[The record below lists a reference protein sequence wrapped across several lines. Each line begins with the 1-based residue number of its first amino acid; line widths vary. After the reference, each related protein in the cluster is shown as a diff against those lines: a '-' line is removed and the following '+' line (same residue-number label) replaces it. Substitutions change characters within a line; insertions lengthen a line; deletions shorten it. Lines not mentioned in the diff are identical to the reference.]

1 MALEFISDMST
12 KALFNSI
19 KAKYKTETGE
29 DLEIGSNEFAIASAV
44 AYVFGGMVERFND
57 MAANR
62 YIDTARGEYL
72 DALAKNLG
80 VTRPRATPAKCTVL
94 ISNMT
99 NNTNITLDA
108 HSVTI
113 DDGNGHEFEPDLVYQ
128 NPSGGGGGVIQTF
141 DVNAGDIR
149 ALQFRSKT
157 TDESN
162 NGIAAFTMKLE
173 KEYGD
178 GKIIYLQVTE
188 TKGANPNAYP
198 YTPEGDDAF
207 RAIIPDMA
215 ARIRSAGSQA
225 YYNAWCRQYSPYILD
240 AYCLVDGDEGFV
252 PGEVRIFV
260 SVIDGADMAIF
271 DVTAMKRALEADQN
285 RPINDF
291 IADVSICGEEYSK
304 VTYDVYYDPMRIG
317 GDKVAEI
324 AETACH
330 RLKDYYMRNIGMDV
344 ALQRFNEIVAE
355 LDTSG
360 GILAARQNVEGV
372 QTYSAEVLPVKQ
384 SNIASKTFNYNVIA
398 KNDQ

>member
-1 MALEFISDMST
+1 MALEFISDMNT
-12 KALFNSI
+12 RALFNSI

-80 VTRPRATPAKCTVL
+80 VSRPRQTPAKCTFIV
-94 ISNMT
+94 SNQT
-99 NNTNITLDA
+99 QGDITLTA
-108 HSVTI
+108 HSITI
-113 DDGNGHEFEPDLVYQ
+113 DDGNGHEFEPDLIWYE
-128 NPSGGGGGVIQTF
+128 PSSSGGMGFIENFPVG
-141 DVNAGDIR
+141 AGEIR

-162 NGIAAFTMKLE
+162 NGIASGTMKLIQ
-173 KEYGD
+173 EYSD
-178 GKIIYLQVTE
+178 GNITYLQVSE
-188 TKGANPNAYP
+188 TTGASSNAYP

-215 ARIRSAGSQA
+215 GRIRSAGSQA
-225 YYNAWCRQYSPYILD
+225 YYNAWCRRYSPYVLD

-252 PGEVRIFV
+252 AGEVRIFV
-260 SVIDGADMAIF
+260 SVIDGANVSVL
-271 DVTAMKRALEADQN
+271 DVIAMKRALEAEQN

-291 IADVSICGEEYSK
+291 IADVSIAGEEYENI
-304 VTYDVYYDPMRIG
+304 TYDVYYDPMRIG
-317 GDKVAEI
+317 RDKAAEI
-324 AETACH
+324 SATACE

-355 LDTSG
+355 LDTTG
-360 GILAARQNVEGV
+360 GILAARQFVDGA
-372 QTYSAEVLPVKQ
+372 QTYSRELLPVKQ
-384 SNIASKTFNYNVIA
+384 SNIASKTFAFNVIA
-398 KNDQ
+398 KTDE

>member
-19 KAKYKTETGE
+19 KAQYKTETGE

-72 DALAKNLG
+72 DALAANLG
-80 VTRPRATPAKCTVL
+80 VDRPHETRAMCTFLV
-94 ISNMT
+94 SNQT
-99 NNTNITLDA
+99 SSEIIIEKDTVA
-108 HSVTI
+108 I
-113 DDGNGHEFEPDLVYQ
+113 DDGNGHEFRPYY
-128 NPSGGGGGVIQTF
+128 GVGEFRRIPAGEVRATLFASVTF
-141 DVNAGDIR
+141 
-149 ALQFRSKT
+149 
-157 TDESN
+157 DESN
-162 NGIAAFTMKLE
+162 NGIKYGTMQKIQ
-173 KEYGD
+173 KRSD
-178 GKIIYLQVTE
+178 GQVVYYQATTTE
-188 TKGANPNAYP
+188 GANSNAYP

-260 SVIDGADMAIF
+260 SVIDGANMAIF
-271 DVTAMKRALEADQN
+271 DVTAMKRALDADQN

-291 IADVSICGEEYSK
+291 IADVSICGEEYSN
-304 VTYDVYYDPMRIG
+304 VTYDVYFDPMRIG
-317 GDKVAEI
+317 RDKAAEI
-324 AETACH
+324 AATACQ

-360 GILAARQNVEGV
+360 GILAARQNAEGA
-372 QTYSAEVLPVKQ
+372 QTYSAEVLTVKQ

>member
-72 DALAKNLG
+72 DALAANLG
-80 VTRPRATPAKCTVL
+80 VDRPHETRATCTFLV
-94 ISNMT
+94 SNQT
-99 NNTNITLDA
+99 PSEIIIEKDT
-108 HSVTI
+108 VVI
-113 DDGNGHEFEPDLVYQ
+113 DDGNGHEFLPRYGLGEFRRIP
-128 NPSGGGGGVIQTF
+128 
-141 DVNAGDIR
+141 AGEIR
-149 ALQFRSKT
+149 ATLFISAT
-157 TDESN
+157 SDESN
-162 NGIAAFTMKLE
+162 NGIKYGTMQKIQ
-173 KEYGD
+173 KRSD
-178 GKIIYLQVTE
+178 GQVVYYQATTTE
-188 TKGANPNAYP
+188 GANPNAYP

-207 RAIIPDMA
+207 RAIIPSLA

-252 PGEVRIFV
+252 AGEVRIFV
-260 SVIDGADMAIF
+260 SVIDGANMAIF

-291 IADVSICGEEYSK
+291 IADVSICGEEYSN
-304 VTYDVYYDPMRIG
+304 VTYDVYFDPMRIG
-317 GDKVAEI
+317 RDKAAEI
-324 AETACH
+324 AATACQ

-360 GILAARQNVEGV
+360 GILAARQNAEGA
-372 QTYSAEVLPVKQ
+372 QTYSAEVLTVKQ

>member
-19 KAKYKTETGE
+19 KAQYKTETGE

-62 YIDTARGEYL
+62 YIDTARGGYL

-94 ISNMT
+94 ISNQI
-99 NNTNITLDA
+99 NAEITIDA

-113 DDGNGHEFEPDLVYQ
+113 DDGNGHEFEPDLIYHE
-128 NPSGGGGGVIQTF
+128 PSGGGSGVIQTF
-141 DVNAGDIR
+141 DVKAGEIR

-162 NGIAAFTMKLE
+162 NGIAAFTMELE

-207 RAIIPDMA
+207 RAIIPSLA

-252 PGEVRIFV
+252 AGEVRIFV
-260 SVIDGADMAIF
+260 SIDGDGPAGFDAISC
-271 DVTAMKRALEADQN
+271 KRALEEEED

-291 IADVSICGEEYSK
+291 IASVEICEEQFEVVKYSL
-304 VTYDVYYDPMRIG
+304 YYDPMKMG
-317 GDKVAEI
+317 YALADEI
-324 AETACH
+324 AKAACE
-330 RLKDYYMRNIGMDV
+330 RLRAYYMQNIGLDV
-344 ALQRFNEIVAE
+344 SIQRFNELVAAKDTNKGIV
-355 LDTSG
+355 S
-360 GILAARQNVEGV
+360 VEQFAKVNGQLIGNAV
-372 QTYSAEVLPVKQ
+372 FPVPCNK
-384 SNIASKTFNYNVIA
+384 IASRRFEYEVIA
-398 KNDQ
+398 KVDE

>member
-19 KAKYKTETGE
+19 KAQYKTETGE

-94 ISNMT
+94 ISNQI
-99 NNTNITLDA
+99 NAEITINA

-113 DDGNGHEFEPDLVYQ
+113 DDGNGHEFEPDLIYKE
-128 NPSGGGGGVIQTF
+128 PSGGGGGVIQTF
-141 DVNAGDIR
+141 DVKAGEIR

-162 NGIAAFTMKLE
+162 NDIAAFTMKLE

-198 YTPEGDDAF
+198 YTTEGDDAF

-225 YYNAWCRQYSPYILD
+225 YYNAWCRKYSPYILD
-240 AYCLVDGDEGFV
+240 AYCLVDGDDGFV
-252 PGEVRIFV
+252 AGEVRIFV
-260 SVIDGADMAIF
+260 SVIDGADLAIF

-291 IADVSICGEEYSK
+291 IADVSICGEEYPN
-304 VTYDVYYDPMRIG
+304 VTYDVYFDPMRIG
-317 GDKVAEI
+317 RDKADEI
-324 AETACH
+324 AATACQ

-360 GILAARQNVEGV
+360 GILAARQIVEGA
-372 QTYSAEVLPVKQ
+372 QTYSAEVMPVKQ

>member
-44 AYVFGGMVERFND
+44 AYVFGGMVDRFND

-72 DALAKNLG
+72 DALAANLG
-80 VTRPRATPAKCTVL
+80 VDRPHETRAMCTFLVSNQTPSEIIIEKDTV
-94 ISNMT
+94 
-99 NNTNITLDA
+99 
-108 HSVTI
+108 VI
-113 DDGNGHEFEPDLVYQ
+113 DDGNGHEFRPYY
-128 NPSGGGGGVIQTF
+128 GVGEFRRIPAGEVRATLFASVTF
-141 DVNAGDIR
+141 
-149 ALQFRSKT
+149 
-157 TDESN
+157 DESN
-162 NGIAAFTMKLE
+162 NGIPFGTMQKIQ
-173 KEYGD
+173 KRSD
-178 GKIIYLQVTE
+178 GQVVYYQATTTE
-188 TKGANPNAYP
+188 GANPNAYP

-252 PGEVRIFV
+252 AGEVRIFV
-260 SVIDGADMAIF
+260 SVIDGANMAIF

-291 IADVSICGEEYSK
+291 IADVSICGEEYSN
-304 VTYDVYYDPMRIG
+304 VTYDVYFDPMRIG
-317 GDKVAEI
+317 RDKAAEI
-324 AETACH
+324 AATACQ

-360 GILAARQNVEGV
+360 GILAARQNAEGA
-372 QTYSAEVLPVKQ
+372 QTYSAEVLTVKQ

>member
-94 ISNMT
+94 ISNQI
-99 NNTNITLDA
+99 NAEITIDA

-113 DDGNGHEFEPDLVYQ
+113 DDGNGHEFEPDLIYHD
-128 NPSGGGGGVIQTF
+128 PSGGGSGVIQTF
-141 DVNAGDIR
+141 EVKAGEIR

-207 RAIIPDMA
+207 RAIIPSLA

-252 PGEVRIFV
+252 AGEVRIFV
-260 SVIDGADMAIF
+260 SVIDGANMAIF

-291 IADVSICGEEYSK
+291 IADVSICGEEYSN
-304 VTYDVYYDPMRIG
+304 VTYDVYFDPMRIG
-317 GDKVAEI
+317 RDKAAEI
-324 AETACH
+324 AATACQ

-360 GILAARQNVEGV
+360 GILAARQNAEGA

>member
-19 KAKYKTETGE
+19 KAQYKTETGE

-72 DALAKNLG
+72 DALAANLG
-80 VTRPRATPAKCTVL
+80 VDRPHETRAMCTFLV
-94 ISNMT
+94 SNQT
-99 NNTNITLDA
+99 SSEIIIEKDT
-108 HSVTI
+108 VVI
-113 DDGNGHEFEPDLVYQ
+113 DDGNGHEFRPYY
-128 NPSGGGGGVIQTF
+128 GVGEFRRIPAGEVRATLFASVTF
-141 DVNAGDIR
+141 
-149 ALQFRSKT
+149 
-157 TDESN
+157 DESN
-162 NGIAAFTMKLE
+162 NGIKYGTMQKIQ
-173 KEYGD
+173 KRSD
-178 GKIIYLQVTE
+178 GQVVYYQATTTE
-188 TKGANPNAYP
+188 GANSNAYP

-260 SVIDGADMAIF
+260 SVIDGANMAIF
-271 DVTAMKRALEADQN
+271 DVTAMKRALDADQN

-291 IADVSICGEEYSK
+291 IADVSICGEEYSN
-304 VTYDVYYDPMRIG
+304 VTYDVYFDPMRIG
-317 GDKVAEI
+317 RDKAAEI
-324 AETACH
+324 AATACQ

-360 GILAARQNVEGV
+360 GILAARQNAEGA
-372 QTYSAEVLPVKQ
+372 QTYSAEVLTVKQ

>member
-72 DALAKNLG
+72 DALAANLG
-80 VTRPRATPAKCTVL
+80 VDRPHETRAMCTFLVSNQTPSEIFIEKDTV
-94 ISNMT
+94 
-99 NNTNITLDA
+99 
-108 HSVTI
+108 VI
-113 DDGNGHEFEPDLVYQ
+113 DDGNGHEFRPYY
-128 NPSGGGGGVIQTF
+128 GVGEFRRIP
-141 DVNAGDIR
+141 AGEIR
-149 ALQFRSKT
+149 ATLFASVT
-157 TDESN
+157 FDESN
-162 NGIAAFTMKLE
+162 NGI
-173 KEYGD
+173 EYGTMQKIQKRSD
-178 GKIIYLQVTE
+178 GQVVYYQATTTE
-188 TKGANPNAYP
+188 GANPNAYP

-207 RAIIPDMA
+207 RAIIPSLA

-252 PGEVRIFV
+252 AGEVRIFV
-260 SVIDGADMAIF
+260 SVIDGANMAIF

-291 IADVSICGEEYSK
+291 IADVSICGEEYSN
-304 VTYDVYYDPMRIG
+304 VTYDVYFDPMRIG
-317 GDKVAEI
+317 RDKAAEI
-324 AETACH
+324 AATACQ

-360 GILAARQNVEGV
+360 GILAARQNAEGA
-372 QTYSAEVLPVKQ
+372 QTYSAEVLTVKQ

>member
-1 MALEFISDMST
+1 M
-12 KALFNSI
+12 
-19 KAKYKTETGE
+19 
-29 DLEIGSNEFAIASAV
+29 
-44 AYVFGGMVERFND
+44 ERFND

-72 DALAKNLG
+72 DALAANLG
-80 VTRPRATPAKCTVL
+80 VDRPHETRAMCTFLV
-94 ISNMT
+94 SNQT
-99 NNTNITLDA
+99 SSEIIIEKDT
-108 HSVTI
+108 VVI
-113 DDGNGHEFEPDLVYQ
+113 DDGNGHEFRPYY
-128 NPSGGGGGVIQTF
+128 GVGEFRRIPEGEVRATLFASVTF
-141 DVNAGDIR
+141 
-149 ALQFRSKT
+149 
-157 TDESN
+157 DESN
-162 NGIAAFTMKLE
+162 NGIKYGTMQKIQ
-173 KEYGD
+173 KRSD
-178 GKIIYLQVTE
+178 GQVVYYQATTTE
-188 TKGANPNAYP
+188 GANSNAYP

-252 PGEVRIFV
+252 AGEVRIFV
-260 SVIDGADMAIF
+260 SVIDGANMAIF

-291 IADVSICGEEYSK
+291 IADVSICGEEYSN
-304 VTYDVYYDPMRIG
+304 VTYDVYFDPMRIG
-317 GDKVAEI
+317 RDKAAEI
-324 AETACH
+324 AATACQ

-360 GILAARQNVEGV
+360 GILAARQNAEGA
-372 QTYSAEVLPVKQ
+372 QTYSAEVLTVKQ

>member
-1 MALEFISDMST
+1 MALEFISDMNT
-12 KALFNSI
+12 RALFNSI

-80 VTRPRATPAKCTVL
+80 VSRPRQTPAKCTFIV
-94 ISNMT
+94 SNQT
-99 NNTNITLDA
+99 QGDITLTA
-108 HSVTI
+108 HSITI
-113 DDGNGHEFEPDLVYQ
+113 DDGNGHEFEPDLIWYE
-128 NPSGGGGGVIQTF
+128 PSSSGGMGFIEEFPVG
-141 DVNAGDIR
+141 AGEIR

-162 NGIAAFTMKLE
+162 NGIASGTMKLIQ
-173 KEYGD
+173 EYSD
-178 GKIIYLQVTE
+178 GNIIYLQVSE
-188 TKGANPNAYP
+188 TTGASSNACP

-207 RAIIPDMA
+207 RAVIPDMA

-225 YYNAWCRQYSPYILD
+225 YYNAWCRQYSPYVLD

-252 PGEVRIFV
+252 AGEVRIFV
-260 SVIDGADMAIF
+260 SVIDGVNVSVL
-271 DVTAMKRALEADQN
+271 DVIAMKRALEAEQN

-291 IADVSICGEEYSK
+291 IADVSIASEEYENI
-304 VTYDVYYDPMRIG
+304 TYDVYYDPMRIG
-317 GDKVAEI
+317 RDKAAEI
-324 AETACH
+324 SATACK

-355 LDTSG
+355 LDTTG
-360 GILAARQNVEGV
+360 GILAARQFVDGE
-372 QTYSAEVLPVKQ
+372 QPYSSEILPVKQ
-384 SNIASKTFNYNVIA
+384 SNIASKTFAFNVIA
-398 KNDQ
+398 KTDE